1 MVTRLYLRDG
11 VVSVAEPEPGRWV
24 VNWRPFRDD
33 HPDAPELVL
42 DSAVDR
48 LPAEDAEAVIAWA
61 EATFTERDD
70 RVLATVM
77 IEDDAAPDEARSI
90 HRLFDDAGAPAVVTA
105 SIARRSAG
113 SLPWL
118 VMIEVPLVT
127 FMTGL
132 TTAAGADGWKA
143 LKSLVTHVFQERR
156 RVTGRGGSIQLD
168 DGARTVILLPEVSD
182 EGFRQVAQGDLPE
195 REVRSTKAFRLVGT
209 ARFELATPCSQSR
222 CATRLRHVP

>member
-1 MVTRLYLRDG
+1 M
-11 VVSVAEPEPGRWV
+11 
-24 VNWRPFRDD
+24 
-33 HPDAPELVL
+33 

-77 IEDDAAPDEARSI
+77 IEDNAAPDEARSI
-90 HRLFDDAGAPAVVTA
+90 QRLFDDAGAPAVVTA

-118 VMIEVPLVT
+118 VMIEVPLVA
-127 FMTGL
+127 FVTGL

-182 EGFRQVAQGDLPE
+182 EVFVKLPKVICP
-195 REVRSTKAFRLVGT
+195 RVGT
-209 ARFELATPCSQSR
+209 TSGRPRARRGVGTEDGRWMVSQCSSPLAVAGAP
-222 CATRLRHVP
+222 P